1 MITNRSAG
9 SRLAQMDVDMDK
21 TAQQNELPPYCK
33 DCTAAF
39 EAFKK
44 TFAEA
49 EKLYHYTSFESAIKI
64 LASQQLRYSQLK
76 GLNDINESYRP
87 VYLKFDGVFPEDKS
101 FKDLENAVQQ
111 FRQISFTIDETGNHP
126 GFAIPAMWAHYAQKG
141 NGICLV
147 FSKAKLEQR
156 LKSSKYVAFQKV
168 HYAQGYDSSLILSE
182 SNISEY
188 QEKLFAD
195 RGNAFFI
202 KTEDW
207 AYEQEYRV
215 IKRIRGTKDA
225 FLDVENAFLA
235 VILCNAPDIKPTD
248 HVSGSAQYSIIQ
260 KIAGKIPICV
270 YGVFFEERILSYENS
285 QVWSSKHQ
293 YATDAIKNS

>member
-1 MITNRSAG
+1 
-9 SRLAQMDVDMDK
+9 MDK
-21 TAQQNELPPYCK
+21 TAQQNELSPYCK

-39 EAFKK
+39 AAFKK
-44 TFAEA
+44 TFAET
-49 EKLYHYTSFESAIKI
+49 EKLYHYTSFESGIKI
-64 LASQQLRYSQLK
+64 LANHQLRYSRLK

-87 VYLKFDGVFPEDKS
+87 VYLKFNDIFPAGKS
-101 FKDLENAVQQ
+101 FEDLENAVQQ

-168 HYAQGYDSSLILSE
+168 HYAQGYDSSLILSQG
-182 SNISEY
+182 NMAEY

-195 RGNAFFI
+195 RENAFFV
-202 KTEDW
+202 KTGDW

-215 IKRIRGTKDA
+215 IKRVRGAKNVFLNVKDA
-225 FLDVENAFLA
+225 ILA
-235 VILCNAPDIKPTD
+235 IILCNAPDIALTE
-248 HVSGSAQYSIIQ
+248 HVSGSVQYSIVQ
-260 KIAGKIPICV
+260 KIAEGIPICC
-270 YGVFFEERILSYENS
+270 YSSFLGERKLDCESNTLWSCANSSLENI
-285 QVWSSKHQ
+285 VENL
-293 YATDAIKNS
+293 DV